1 MTTGTVPYGA
11 RGGTNIDE
19 DEWDQGQP
27 SLGGFTTAEMGWPG
41 RQPSP
46 PGGMPPGDG
55 AYSVPQFLTFSSLVR
70 SAAKAFLYSSDE
82 ALRDSQRNARAMRR
96 DPVLIGALRGIQRP
110 VAQLSWHIT
119 PDDET
124 NPAEAEAAK
133 LVEYCVKRIPK
144 FQKMKMQ
151 LLEAIWFGKYAVELT
166 YEWRTYKGEQK
177 LFVRD
182 FEPINGDK
190 IYHKWDGTPGILVYA
205 GYPGK
210 KEQVDQG
217 LAHFIEPD
225 ERCQYIIHE
234 HEPDDSDWL
243 EPELAGAIHGV
254 GVRGRVYW
262 FWWLKQKV
270 FGQLMNYLHRFAN
283 GLTIFYYRAGDKR
296 AKQEAEAAARAQFS
310 NSCILYPR
318 WPSEN
323 PDLNSVQRLE
333 VGTANADLLWRL
345 VSEYFDAVMVRY
357 IQGQVLSSHAEPTG
371 LGSKVADLQADT
383 LDEIVKYHAVDLAE
397 TLQTDLIDVLYAY
410 NAPGVRPGTFEF
422 EVDSPDAEKLMEY
435 GGQLY
440 EWGVPLDED
449 QVYKISQWQKPK
461 PGGGIVSQVGAMQPA
476 AMGGM
481 QQGVPV
487 AGAPPGQLEGAPQ
500 QFATGAIPMS
510 RRGRAQYRR
519 NQQQLSEV
527 RQRELERDRRRNLP
541 KVTFSIAW

>member
-1 MTTGTVPYGA
+1 MSTDFDHDSWEEGVP
-11 RGGTNIDE
+11 N
-19 DEWDQGQP
+19 
-27 SLGGFTTAEMGWPG
+27 LGGFTAQEMGFPG
-41 RQPSP
+41 AQPPP
-46 PGGMPPGDG
+46 PGGLPPGDG
-55 AYSVPQFLTFSSLVR
+55 AYSIPQFLTFSALVR

-82 ALRDSQRNARAMRR
+82 ALRDSRNNARAMRR
-96 DPVLIGALRGIQRP
+96 DPVLLGALRGIQRP

-133 LVEYCVKRIPK
+133 LVEYVVKRIPK

-151 LLEAIWFGKYAVELT
+151 LLEAIWFGKYAVELA

-182 FEPINGDK
+182 FTPINGDK
-190 IYHKWDGTPGILVYA
+190 IYHRWDGTPGVLVYA

-210 KEQVDQG
+210 KESVDLG
-217 LAHFIEPD
+217 LCHFLEPD
-225 ERCQYIIHE
+225 ERCQYVIHE
-234 HEPDDSDWL
+234 HEPDDADWL
-243 EPELAGAIHGV
+243 EPEMAGAIHGV

-283 GLTIFYYRAGDKR
+283 GLTIFYYRAGDPR
-296 AKQEAEAAARAQFS
+296 AKREAEAAAKAQFTNTS
-310 NSCILYPR
+310 ILYPR

-323 PDLNSVQRLE
+323 PDLNNVQRLE

-345 VSEYFDAVMVRY
+345 VSDYFDTVMVRY

-383 LDEIVKYHAVDLAE
+383 LDEVVKYHAVDLAE
-397 TLQTDLIDVLYAY
+397 TLQADLIDVLYSY
-410 NAPGVRPGTFEF
+410 NAPGVKPGTFEF

-435 GGQLY
+435 GEQLY
-440 EWGVPLDED
+440 EWGVPLDEE
-449 QVYKISQWQKPK
+449 QVYKISQWQKPR

-487 AGAPPGQLEGAPQ
+487 AGAAPGVEQDPERSP
-500 QFATGAIPMS
+500 QFAAGAMPMS
-510 RRGRAQYRR
+510 RRGRAQFKKNR
-519 NQQQLSEV
+519 QQLAEV
-527 RQRELERDRRRNLP
+527 RRKELERAKGLP
-541 KVTFSIAW
+541 KRTFSIAW